1 MIKMNNW
8 NPDSSYRVS
17 EIELGNHEAVI
28 FDLKQAEIIK
38 RISLT
43 IAHRDCG
50 RFALISGCSVSIM
63 NTLLY

>member
-1 MIKMNNW
+1 MNNW

-38 RISLT
+38 RI
-43 IAHRDCG
+43 
-50 RFALISGCSVSIM
+50 
-63 NTLLY
+63 